1 MLFLKCFLH
10 VHNCLFQSR
19 KLIIIFKEYDTKSK
33 EYRNYGKQKIILM
46 YTMNVYDDDVYNEI
60 SNVIKRNKSET
71 EFLIKGIYF
80 Y

>member
-1 MLFLKCFLH
+1 
-10 VHNCLFQSR
+10 
-19 KLIIIFKEYDTKSK
+19 
-33 EYRNYGKQKIILM
+33 M